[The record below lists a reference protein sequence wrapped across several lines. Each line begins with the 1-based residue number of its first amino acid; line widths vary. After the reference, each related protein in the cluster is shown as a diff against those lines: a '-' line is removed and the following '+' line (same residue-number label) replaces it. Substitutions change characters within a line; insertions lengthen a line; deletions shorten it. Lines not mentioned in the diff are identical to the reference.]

1 LWSGRE
7 PIAVAEI
14 AEPTNARRDIC
25 DLLVMLSS
33 SELPDIETFPASGA
47 QIRE

>member
-1 LWSGRE
+1 
-7 PIAVAEI
+7 VAEI

-33 SELPDIETFPASGA
+33 SELPDIETFPACGA

>member
-1 LWSGRE
+1 
-7 PIAVAEI
+7 VAEI

-33 SELPDIETFPASGA
+33 SGVLNIEIFPASDG
-47 QIRE
+47 QIRERAKVLG